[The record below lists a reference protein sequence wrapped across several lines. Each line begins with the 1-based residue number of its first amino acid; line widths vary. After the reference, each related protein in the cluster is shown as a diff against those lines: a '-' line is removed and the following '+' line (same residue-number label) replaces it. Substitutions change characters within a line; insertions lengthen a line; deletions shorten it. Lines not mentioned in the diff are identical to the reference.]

1 MVENIENIKDKLKE
15 HGYKL
20 TFQRKVILEAF
31 EQDERTHLSS
41 EEIYDYIRKN
51 YPKIGLAT
59 IYRTLQL
66 YEELGVIYKQNFD
79 DGFSKYEINYDKE
92 GHQHH
97 HLICSDCGAV
107 EEFNQ
112 DLLDELE
119 AKIEKEK
126 NFKIKNHSVQF
137 FGYCKKCKKD

>member
-1 MVENIENIKDKLKE
+1 MIETKESIKEKLKE
-15 HGYKL
+15 RGYKM
-20 TFQRKVILEAF
+20 TFQRKVIIEAF

-41 EEIYDYIRKN
+41 EEIYDYVRKN

-66 YEELGVIYKQNFD
+66 YEELGIIYRQNFD
-79 DGFSKYEINYDKE
+79 DGFSKYEINYDE
-92 GHQHH
+92 EHQHH
-97 HLICSDCGAV
+97 HLICSECGVV

-119 AKIEKEK
+119 SKIETEK